1 MDLFGRGYVLDHCMS
16 TLDFL
21 NKEEAYR
28 NYITDALR
36 YIVNNTAGQE
46 QRTQLKASYMDIIN
60 PKSREDD
67 IKDVQEA
74 EKKSEEI
81 INHIKD
87 LFK

>member
-1 MDLFGRGYVLDHCMS
+1 MS

-21 NKEEAYR
+21 NKEHAYR
-28 NYITDALR
+28 NYVTDALR

-46 QRTQLKASYMDIIN
+46 QRTQLKISYGEIID
-60 PKSREDD
+60 PRTPEDE
-67 IKDVQEA
+67 IKDVKEA
-74 EKKSEEI
+74 EAKSEEI